1 MLKRS
6 KVLINMKKELA
17 ILVSVVFLLFI
28 LIGCSVSEKSEEKIA
43 ISSTSIS
50 GTIDKDQVWS
60 GNISVTGDITVEGG
74 VTLTI
79 LPGTIVTV
87 TAFSDDQHGGID
99 HPHDEA
105 FPKDPDRKETS
116 STVIQI
122 NGFLNA
128 SGTPDNKIVFTTDK
142 KQTTYD
148 WDGLYI
154 VHGKLNYA
162 LVEYARYNNI
172 QESSDVIIS
181 NSIIRNSLECCLC
194 IGHFRPVSPQ
204 ILNNDIYNCGHECI
218 DNGGGSAII
227 KGNYFHVE
235 NPEIQP
241 EPLWG
246 RNGVIVY
253 QNTYPLIEK
262 NRFEKLSRS
271 IYFLEDSKNKRA
283 KGKQAIIRNNII
295 KNNEA
300 AFGINPGY
308 PMDLG
313 VRENNNLTGNVEEEV
328 REGRE

>member
-1 MLKRS
+1 
-6 KVLINMKKELA
+6 MKKRL
-17 ILVSVVFLLFI
+17 IFIFLIIFTFLFI
-28 LIGCSVSEKSEEKIA
+28 VGCFSKPSGESII

-50 GTIDKDQVWS
+50 GTIDKNQIWS
-60 GNISVTGDITVEGG
+60 GNISVTGDITVEEDI
-74 VTLTI
+74 TLTI

-87 TAFSDDQHGGID
+87 TAFSDDQQEGKD
-99 HPHDEA
+99 HPHDPP

-116 STVIQI
+116 STIIQI

-128 SGTPDNKIVFTTDK
+128 SGTPKNKIIFTTDK

-154 VHGKLNYA
+154 VRGILDFAIIEH
-162 LVEYARYNNI
+162 ARYNRI
-172 QESSDVIIS
+172 QESSEVIIS

-194 IGHFRPVSPQ
+194 IGHFKPVSPQ
-204 ILNNDIYNCGHECI
+204 ILNNDIYNCGHEAI

-246 RNGVIVY
+246 RNGIIVY
-253 QNTYPLIEK
+253 QNTYPTIEN
-262 NRFEKLSRS
+262 NRFEKLSRA
-271 IYFLEDSKNKRA
+271 IYFLEDSKNKITE
-283 KGKQAIIRNNII
+283 GKQVIIRNNII

-308 PMDLG
+308 PMG
-313 VRENNNLTGNVEEEV
+313 TVFMENNNLMNNTGEEV
-328 REGRE
+328 QESKD